1 MATFRKA
8 VLAVIVKSLLRG
20 KSLIQAILAYWIN
33 PIAIASKEPKAQL
46 IAKRLRNIQDFLKD
60 AEAAFLG
67 PVSGDSLTRLSSDL
81 KKQIYERLQT
91 HPECMLPSYSHQL
104 PNGTEKG
111 EFLAL
116 DVGGSTLR
124 VALIELRGREV
135 ELAKR
140 SQIVSMKSFRIDK
153 SIKDL
158 EGMAFFDWMAIK
170 IAETLQSSMK
180 QGHSPD
186 APIPMSLAWSF
197 PIKQTSLG
205 GGLLQGMGKA
215 FKANYGL
222 IDHDLGDIVKEACAK
237 QNLDVELK
245 AIINDASACLVSEAY
260 SHTATR
266 FGLILG
272 TGFNISAYLPVEAIG
287 RFKFGVR
294 PEGWFDEA
302 SHVVVNTE
310 LSMFGHDILP
320 LTRWDRQLLKHHP
333 QPNFQPL
340 EHLLSGMYLGE
351 IARLCLIDAIESTG
365 IFGGIVPSS
374 LRTAYALG
382 TDTLSFIQAD
392 TSSDLAESAKLFSN
406 RHPSTHDP
414 TTGDI
419 AALRELAAFISVRS
433 SALIATCVYTLW
445 EVRLE
450 AQQKYIDS
458 LPESSPRR
466 PGAEAEMTLSKT
478 TVSFNGSVIEN
489 YPGYLSSCQRYLDEL
504 VRNSGRSDTGG
515 IELVPAKESSLL
527 GAAVSLACVQAG
539 S

>member
-33 PIAIASKEPKAQL
+33 PIAIAAKEPKAQL
-46 IAKRLRNIQDFLKD
+46 ASKRLRSIHDFLEE

-67 PVSGDSLTRLSSDL
+67 PVSGDDLARLSSNL
-81 KKQIYERLQT
+81 KKQFYERLQN

-124 VALIELRGREV
+124 VALVELRGREV
-135 ELAKR
+135 DLAKR
-140 SQIVSMKSFRIDK
+140 SQIISMHSFHIDK

-158 EGMAFFDWMAIK
+158 EGMAFFDWMAVK
-170 IAETLQSSMK
+170 IADTLQASMK
-180 QGHSPD
+180 QQHSPD
-186 APIPMSLAWSF
+186 TAVPMSLAWSF

-205 GGLLQGMGKA
+205 GGLLQGMGKG

-222 IDHDLGDIVKEACAK
+222 IDHDLGDIVRDACAK
-237 QNLDVELK
+237 RNLRVELK
-245 AIINDASACLVSEAY
+245 AIINDSSACLVSEAY
-260 SHTATR
+260 VHTATR

-272 TGFNISAYLPVEAIG
+272 TGFNISAYLPVDTIG
-287 RFKFGVR
+287 RSKFGIR

-310 LSMFGHDILP
+310 LGMFGHGILP
-320 LTRWDRQLLKHHP
+320 LTRWDHQLLEHHP
-333 QPNFQPL
+333 RPDFQPL
-340 EHLLSGMYLGE
+340 EHFLSGMYLGE
-351 IARLCLIDAIESTG
+351 IARLCLIDAIDCTG
-365 IFGGIVPSS
+365 IFGSIVPSS

-382 TDTLSFIQAD
+382 TDTISMIQAD
-392 TSSDLAESAKLFSN
+392 TTSDLADSIKLFSD
-406 RHPSTHDP
+406 RHPSPHDP
-414 TTGDI
+414 TPADI
-419 AALRELAAFISVRS
+419 AALRRIASFVSVRS
-433 SALIATCVYTLW
+433 SALVATCVYTLW
-445 EVRLE
+445 ELRLE
-450 AQQKYIDS
+450 TQQKYIDS
-458 LPESSPRR
+458 LPETSPRR
-466 PGAEAEMTLSKT
+466 PAAEAEMTLSKT

-504 VRNSGRSDTGG
+504 IDSCGRQDTGG
-515 IELVPAKESSLL
+515 IELVLAKESSLL